1 VLTVGTMLHEEIR
14 SAMLAAKVPTFD
26 KRRRVAELVDGA
38 LRECGDFCRTQD
50 GRLFF
55 FSRVERRL
63 HDLDQRPF
71 QHLLTSISG
80 LSSTESTYR
89 FVLDMLQATTA
100 RTADVVE
107 VQTLAAY
114 DMRTGTLAVSDGA
127 AGVWVH
133 ERGAP
138 WTLTYNGDN
147 GLLFMTEPDAQAF
160 VPELDASDDA
170 IRWYLDLFT
179 FAQHHCLSRDDQQT
193 LYTVFLM
200 HQFFPALRRTRATPV
215 NLGPQ
220 GSGKTTAL
228 RLTGRLMLGPGFEVT
243 GLQRDKEDAFVSAI
257 TNRTVVGL
265 DNADSRV
272 PWLPDALAT
281 YATGRRYQL
290 RKLYTTNEEASFSA
304 RAIVLLSS
312 RDPHFNRPDVAERL
326 LPFHFARPLKY
337 QSEAAIFDGV
347 DARRGAIMG
356 ALLRQVAA
364 VADRIDSLTPPPI
377 AFRMADYAAF
387 GWRLF
392 AEDPAHWEALLGR
405 LERAQAE
412 FASDGDGMLDVLRV
426 LYERDGQIG
435 PISVSDLYAKA
446 AQIADEQR
454 LAFPRTATGFGRRL
468 TNTRRVIELELGARW
483 REETRHKGQRWISL
497 APEPIRLG
505 DVGEVGDVVGRT
517 VFSAGGAT

>member
-1 VLTVGTMLHEEIR
+1 VLIVDTMLHEEIR
-14 SAMLAAKVPTFD
+14 TAMLAAKVPTFD
-26 KRRRVAELVDGA
+26 KRRRVAGLIDGA
-38 LRECGDFCRTQD
+38 LRECGEFCRTQD

-63 HDLDQRPF
+63 LDLDQRPF
-71 QHLLTSISG
+71 QHLLTSLSG

-89 FVLDMLQATTA
+89 FVLDLLQATTA
-100 RTADVVE
+100 RTAGVVE

-114 DMRTGTLAVSDGA
+114 DMRPGTLAVSDGG

-147 GLLFMTEPDAQAF
+147 GLLFLTEPDAQAV
-160 VPELDASDDA
+160 VPELDAGDEV
-170 IRWYLDLFT
+170 IRWFLDRFT

-193 LYTVFLM
+193 LFTVFLM
-200 HQFFPALRRTRATPV
+200 HQFFPPLRRTRATPV
-215 NLGPQ
+215 NLGAQ

-228 RLTGRLMLGPGFEVT
+228 RLTGRLLLGPGFEVT

-272 PWLPDALAT
+272 PWLEDALAT

-290 RKLYTTNEEASFSA
+290 RKLYTTNEEVSYAA

-326 LPFHFARPLKY
+326 LPFHFARPSKY
-337 QSEAAIFDGV
+337 QSEATIFDEL
-347 DARRGAIMG
+347 DNRRAAIMG
-356 ALLRQVAA
+356 ALLRQLGA
-364 VADRIDSLTPPPI
+364 VADRIDAATPPAV

-392 AEDPAHWEALLGR
+392 AEHPADWEALLGR
-405 LERAQAE
+405 LEQAQAE
-412 FASDGDGMLDVLRV
+412 FASDGDGVLDVLRV
-426 LYERDGQIG
+426 LYERDGRIG
-435 PISVSDLYAKA
+435 PISVSDLYTEGTKV
-446 AQIADEQR
+446 ADDKHF
-454 LAFPRTATGFGRRL
+454 AFPRTSTAFGRRL
-468 TNTRRVIELELGARW
+468 THTRRVIELELGVRW
-483 REETRHKGQRWISL
+483 REETRHRGQRWITL
-497 APEPIRLG
+497 APEPAPAG
-505 DVGEVGDVVGRT
+505 DVGVVGDDIRRT
-517 VFSAGGAT
+517 VFPAGGAA